1 MFNLLKC
8 TVMLRKTILLISVFF
23 VYQVGTAQN
32 IKSQATFRMLK
43 TATSLMEAQQ
53 FDAAEEFFKK
63 GLEKSK
69 ANFDTYCQAFAHE
82 GLGNLYSKTDRSE
95 LAITHYKSAVRIYR
109 SMGLTVIADV
119 VETLLKSQQGVGDMY
134 AGIEIGAKGVKLS
147 VIEVKLSKDREY
159 DYTLISD
166 TSINTDAAALSYQ
179 SEKETR
185 EAITTLW
192 NILSSRYRIPSK
204 KVHIVISSGV
214 KQELDKYDK
223 VDYFTQVIRPAN
235 LDPEIRIAY
244 ITPEQESQLSV
255 LGIVP
260 QKRRFTATQLDVG
273 SGNTKGGY
281 YNENKTFIPV
291 TFPLG
296 TKSFQ
301 RLIESKTE
309 DIGLDSYVRTAEG
322 LWRDSLKRIV
332 MNEFFI
338 KRDVR
343 NRDIM
348 YISGGVVWAVVSLMH
363 PESANYNYTEIT
375 SQDISEFRKLLYT
388 DYENLVKPDLSFMHD
403 PEQRK
408 VSQKNIVRVV
418 NTYDK
423 KALLA
428 GTIWLDE
435 LIKEVNTANPS
446 KKFIYAKY
454 AYVGWISGYI
464 IKKVTQQY
472 TGLVN

>member
-1 MFNLLKC
+1 
-8 TVMLRKTILLISVFF
+8 MLRKTFFIAGLFLLCLAAS
-23 VYQVGTAQN
+23 AQTEK
-32 IKSQATFRMLK
+32 IQSASRMLK

-53 FDAAEEFFKK
+53 FEAAEEFFTEGLAKAKK
-63 GLEKSK
+63 Y
-69 ANFDTYCQAFAHE
+69 ADTYSQASAYE
-82 GLGNLYSKTDRSE
+82 GLGNLYSRMDRPQQ
-95 LAITHYKSAVRIYR
+95 AVQNYKSALRLYKSLKLSV
-109 SMGLTVIADV
+109 MVDV
-119 VETLLKSQQGVGDMY
+119 VESLLKSIQGIGDLY
-134 AGIEIGAKGVKLS
+134 AGIEIGAKGIKLS

-159 DYTLISD
+159 DYTLVSD
-166 TSINTDAAALSYQ
+166 TAINTDAASLSYQ
-179 SEKETR
+179 SEKETFD
-185 EAITTLW
+185 AITVLW
-192 NILSSRYRIPSK
+192 RILKTRYQIPPD
-204 KVHIVISSGV
+204 KVHIVISSGL
-214 KQELDKYDK
+214 KQELDKYNK
-223 VDYFTQVIRPAN
+223 VDYFANIIRPKELDAN
-235 LDPEIRIAY
+235 IPITY
-244 ITPEQESQLSV
+244 ITPEEESQLSL

-281 YNENKTFIPV
+281 YSDNKTFIPV

-309 DIGLDSYVRTAEG
+309 GDLNDYVNTAQRLWLDSLRRV
-322 LWRDSLKRIV
+322 V
-332 MNEFFI
+332 VNEFFI

-348 YISGGVVWAVVSLMH
+348 YISGGVVWAIASLMH
-363 PESANYNYTEIT
+363 PQSTNTNYTEI
-375 SQDISEFRKLLYT
+375 SRQDISDFRKLLFT
-388 DYENLVKPDLSFMHD
+388 DFDKVTQPDLYFISV
-403 PEQRK
+403 PEQARAA
-408 VSQKNIVRVV
+408 QKNINRVL

-435 LIKEVNTANPS
+435 LIGEINAVNPS

-464 IKKVTQQY
+464 IKQVTHKY
-472 TGLVN
+472 TGLLN